1 MGMDGFLWFAGVV
14 EDRKDPLK
22 AGRVRVR
29 CVGLHTDDLDSLPTA
44 DLPWAQ
50 VMASTDTPSMAGMGN
65 TPPFLVEGTHVIG
78 FFLDAATMQQPMIIG
93 SIPGMPQENADPTF
107 GFFEER
113 CKLYSIPTIK
123 IPFSEKMK
131 LNIDD
136 FIKKSKSAD
145 MIYLDSPNNPTGFQF
160 TRNELK
166 KLIKSFKGPIII
178 DEAYVEFAD
187 SSVVSLV
194 KQYDNLIVVRT
205 LSKAFGLAGLR
216 LGYFVANKKITD
228 IFTKIIQYP
237 YPLNTLAI
245 QCGILA
251 LQKSNKISSV
261 FSLIKNERKKIIQ
274 NLRKSN
280 AFEVFD
286 SNANF
291 VLFDAKGADSRV
303 YNALIE
309 QGISIRKLGKLGM
322 HKGCLRVTVGTP
334 EMNSKFLL
342 AIRDLLE

>member
-1 MGMDGFLWFAGVV
+1 M
-14 EDRKDPLK
+14 
-22 AGRVRVR
+22 
-29 CVGLHTDDLDSLPTA
+29 
-44 DLPWAQ
+44 
-50 VMASTDTPSMAGMGN
+50 
-65 TPPFLVEGTHVIG
+65 
-78 FFLDAATMQQPMIIG
+78 
-93 SIPGMPQENADPTF
+93 
-107 GFFEER
+107 
-113 CKLYSIPTIK
+113 
-123 IPFSEKMK
+123 
-131 LNIDD
+131 
-136 FIKKSKSAD
+136 
-145 MIYLDSPNNPTGFQF
+145 
-160 TRNELK
+160 
-166 KLIKSFKGPIII
+166 
-178 DEAYVEFAD
+178 
-187 SSVVSLV
+187 VSLV
-194 KQYDNLIVVRT
+194 KQFDNLIVVRT

-216 LGYFVANKKITD
+216 LGYFAANKKITD